1 MESEEARDAEPPP
14 QIETLIAA
22 SPLYGRTFA
31 QIYGRTFDVIIGRSF
46 ASLYSPPPFTAR
58 TFDVIY
64 GRPFPTI

>member
-1 MESEEARDAEPPP
+1 MESDQARDAPP

-58 TFDVIY
+58 TFDVLY
-64 GRPFPTI
+64 GRPFPGI